1 MKKISI
7 LLIIIQISKV
17 YSQSNSLFHFNSSDK
32 DLVSTVDWAINKALS
47 FSHDNTDPVGYWY
60 EAALPNREAFC
71 VRDVSHQSIGAEILG
86 LRSHNMNMILKFC
99 ENISK
104 SRNYATY
111 WEINRHNKPA
121 PIDYN
126 NDLDFWYNLP
136 ANFDLIYAIKRLHNW
151 TGNDQF
157 INNPVI
163 QNFISLSL
171 NEYVKE
177 WQIDSN
183 YVLTRNRFMYVQNSN
198 EFNENRFGNSRGIP
212 TYYERGNK
220 LSYLGIDL
228 TASYIA
234 ALKSQ
239 IEILKLQNS
248 DNSNINEYVKQL
260 HRELNFL
267 NTFWWDDTQNA
278 YKSIIYQDKTH
289 DFYSIGEDE
298 AFHHY
303 LLYFDVLEENK
314 RIFDIINWYQENQH
328 KLIIEL
334 KSYLPVLFYQF
345 GNSKL
350 ANELLKELCS
360 IENDRRNYPE
370 ISFTV
375 IEHITRGLM
384 GINVNENK
392 IETISRLEQNQKWA
406 SVDGIPI
413 LGSVVGVIHKG
424 KNKTIF
430 ENLGDKEILWKV
442 KFEGDYNFIKVN
454 KNKVSTLKENEYG
467 KNISYVIVPVK
478 PNKKINATALK

>member
-7 LLIIIQISKV
+7 LLIIIHISKV

-32 DLVSTVDWAINKALS
+32 DLVLTVDWAINKALS

-86 LRSHNMNMILKFC
+86 LRSHNMNMVLKFC

-121 PIDYN
+121 PVDYN
-126 NDLDFWYNLP
+126 NDKDFWYNLP

-151 TGNDQF
+151 TGNDQY

-177 WQIDSN
+177 WQIDSKHA
-183 YVLTRNRFMYVQNSN
+183 LTRNRSMYVQPTN
-198 EFNENRFGNSRGIP
+198 EFYENRFGNSRGIP

-234 ALKSQ
+234 AIKSQ

-248 DNSNINEYVKQL
+248 DKSNIDKYVKQL

-267 NTFWWDDTQNA
+267 NTFWWDDSQNA

-314 RIFDIINWYQENQH
+314 RKFDIINWYQENQH

-334 KSYLPVLFYQF
+334 KSYLPILLYQY
-345 GNSKL
+345 GNSEQ

-360 IENDRRNYPE
+360 IKNTRRDYPE
-370 ISFTV
+370 ISFTL

-384 GINVNENK
+384 GIDVNQNS
-392 IETISRLEQNQKWA
+392 IETISRLAQNQKWA
-406 SVDGIPI
+406 SVKGIPI
-413 LGSVVGVIHKG
+413 RGSVIGVKHKG

-430 ENLGDKEILWKV
+430 ENSGEKEIRWKV
-442 KFEGDYNFIKVN
+442 KFEGDYSNIEVN
-454 KNKVSTLKENEYG
+454 KNKVRAFKENENG
-467 KNISYVIVPVK
+467 KNISYAIVSVE
-478 PNKKINATALK
+478 PNEKIKATALK